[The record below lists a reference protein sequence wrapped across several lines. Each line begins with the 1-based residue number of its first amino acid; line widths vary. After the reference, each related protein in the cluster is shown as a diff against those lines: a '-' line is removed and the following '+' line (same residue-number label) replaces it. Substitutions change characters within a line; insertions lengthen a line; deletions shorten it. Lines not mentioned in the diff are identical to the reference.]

1 MSGVTEGTPLADR
14 HRSYGTLSSRTSSQ
28 TDDSGLNPLHVRRQ
42 GTWPRQ
48 FTRSTAKREQWYL
61 AYYIP
66 SLDWIR
72 NYEWSALPGDICS
85 GVTLASF
92 QIPVSLSYATSL
104 ANIDAVCG
112 LYGLIVAPIVYALL
126 GSIPVMVVAPEG
138 PISLILGKLSAPY
151 LDGEPLHGRT
161 PLDPEQISAMVA
173 GTAGA
178 VILFCG
184 LLRSGFLTSILA
196 QSLLRGFITG
206 VGVVMISD
214 QLPAMLGISGEMRAE
229 LGLDASSFAKARYT
243 MLHWMHAKHYET
255 LFAVASLGGLL
266 AFKVVKKI
274 LLRKKYTRAVL
285 IPDILI
291 VVMLATAACKF
302 GKYYEGDD
310 GLKVVGEVNADNV
323 EFTWM
328 LQPKYWKDFK
338 INFQSSFFIGLLGL
352 LESTVAAR
360 LLGNVSTSQKRH
372 QTTNDLSED
381 AGVRG
386 ANRELVALGT
396 ANVIGSI
403 FGSLPSFGGYGRSKI
418 NLLSGGT
425 TQMSA
430 IVSALVTLLCTYKLM
445 WIVYYLPRCTLSAV
459 ICTIGINLIEE
470 APKEIEFFWRVR
482 SYSDLVTMFSSLLV
496 TFFWSVEAGVTVGV
510 GVAFVRVVHHATR
523 PRVQILAED
532 PATNEFVNA
541 AELED
546 DDCVADSPILVIKI
560 PEPLTF
566 ANSTLLDDM
575 LRRLEKHGTTN
586 VHPGQPRTRQE
597 QVHTV
602 VFHLRG
608 MTGCDASAA
617 ATFKEILSMY
627 LKRGIRVVFTEM
639 VSFPELQQM
648 LYRSGIIDMLDSQP
662 YPQSFYPT
670 VGDAIADINSTR

>member
-1 MSGVTEGTPLADR
+1 M
-14 HRSYGTLSSRTSSQ
+14 
-28 TDDSGLNPLHVRRQ
+28 RR
-42 GTWPRQ
+42 PRQ
-48 FTRSTAKREQWYL
+48 ESRQFNRNTPKSEQWYL

-66 SLDWIR
+66 SVDWIR
-72 NYEWSALPGDICS
+72 NYQWSALPGDLCS

-126 GSIPVMVVAPEG
+126 GSIPVMVVSPEG

-151 LDGEPLHGRT
+151 LDGEPLHGRSR
-161 PLDPEQISAMVA
+161 LDPEQISALVA

-196 QSLLRGFITG
+196 QSLLRGFVTG
-206 VGVVMISD
+206 VGVVMIAD

-243 MLHWMHAKHYET
+243 VSHWMHAKPYET
-255 LFAVASLGGLL
+255 LFAISSLVGLL
-266 AFKVVKKI
+266 VFRFIKKA
-274 LLRKKYTRAVL
+274 LLKRNYNRAVL

-291 VVMLATAACKF
+291 VVMVATAACKF
-302 GKYYEGDD
+302 GNYYEGED
-310 GLKVVGEVNADNV
+310 GIKVIGEVNADNV

-328 LQPKYWKDFK
+328 LQPKYWNDFK

-360 LLGNVSTSQKRH
+360 LLGNVSTSQKH
-372 QTTNDLSED
+372 HHTNDLNED

-386 ANRELVALGT
+386 ANRELVALGA

-418 NLLSGGT
+418 NRLSGGT

-445 WIVYYLPRCTLSAV
+445 WIVYFLPRCTLSAV
-459 ICTIGINLIEE
+459 ICTIGISLIEE
-470 APKEIEFFWRVR
+470 APKEVEFFWRVR
-482 SYSDLVTMFSSLLV
+482 SYSDLITMFSSLLV

-523 PRVQILAED
+523 PRIQILAED
-532 PATNEFVNA
+532 PVTKQFVNA
-541 AELED
+541 AEIHD
-546 DDCVADSPILVIKI
+546 DDCIADSPILVIKV

-586 VHPGQPRTRQE
+586 VHPGQPGTRQE

-602 VFHLRG
+602 VFHLKG

-617 ATFKEILSMY
+617 STFKDILSMY
-627 LKRGIRVVFTEM
+627 LKRGIRVIFTEV

-648 LYRSGIIDMLDSQP
+648 LHRSGIIDMLESQP
-662 YPQSFYPT
+662 YAQSIYPT
-670 VGDAIADINSTR
+670 VGDAITELNRER